1 MPKSSPI
8 SFRSTAIL
16 LQPYDRRGA
25 PTQLRRQS
33 PTSTHSDVF
42 IHALMAEESLN
53 PDGKEAEVMLEL
65 WLFVDVI
72 PVCLHSSHMVEFLSL
87 RRPGESKGLLC

>member
-1 MPKSSPI
+1 
-8 SFRSTAIL
+8 
-16 LQPYDRRGA
+16 
-25 PTQLRRQS
+25 
-33 PTSTHSDVF
+33 
-42 IHALMAEESLN
+42 MAEESLN
-53 PDGKEAEVMLEL
+53 PDGKEAEVMLAL